1 MLLKIKIIL
10 FLLLIFL
17 FWTGC
22 KSSDEKVL
30 SNVKELIL
38 EYQFENEELI
48 FIDFH
53 EKEYFRNQFLS
64 LIEYPKKAAKHK
76 DKVFILF
83 GTKNVDLD
91 TSLLGKK
98 YILADKVDELE
109 PITATVQ
116 LGKSEINNYILLDI
130 NKLDEKLISLTKV
143 NEKGKLTS
151 FSMEQYL
158 GIPIPGDEN
167 FMLINKNGKSYDEV
181 SFY

>member
-1 MLLKIKIIL
+1 
-10 FLLLIFL
+10 
-17 FWTGC
+17 
-22 KSSDEKVL
+22 
-30 SNVKELIL
+30 
-38 EYQFENEELI
+38 
-48 FIDFH
+48 
-53 EKEYFRNQFLS
+53 
-64 LIEYPKKAAKHK
+64 
-76 DKVFILF
+76 LF

-158 GIPIPGDEN
+158 GRPIPGDEN